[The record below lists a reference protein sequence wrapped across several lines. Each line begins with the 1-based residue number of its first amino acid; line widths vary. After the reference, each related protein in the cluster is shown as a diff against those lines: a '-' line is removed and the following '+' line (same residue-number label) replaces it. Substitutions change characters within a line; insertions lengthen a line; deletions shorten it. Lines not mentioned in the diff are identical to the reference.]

1 KLKINVLNKM
11 GRKQDVLNEMKK
23 MEELGSDDSDVTSW
37 LAQDALNNKQYQKSH
52 DLFEKLTKSD
62 EESEKVTGYLG
73 MGKNLMLMGK
83 KKEGL
88 AVMKKAE
95 KASSNPNDPKI
106 IVFLADAYQEAKDY
120 NNAIAYYLKAT
131 MLTPN
136 DYSVFLNLAN
146 AYQSKNPPNYQ
157 RAIKNLLKAQK
168 LRPSSILPMMG
179 LFYAYFNLKQFDKA
193 YYWGKKILRKKKDAT
208 VSKYMKLMEQ
218 SGNLKK

>member
-1 KLKINVLNKM
+1 
-11 GRKQDVLNEMKK
+11 
-23 MEELGSDDSDVTSW
+23 
-37 LAQDALNNKQYQKSH
+37 
-52 DLFEKLTKSD
+52 
-62 EESEKVTGYLG
+62 
-73 MGKNLMLMGK
+73 MGK

-168 LRPSSILPMMG
+168 LKPSSILPMLG